1 MTRRPRDGSHD
12 RIASKSVALP
22 INGQARKI
30 SRITL
35 ALLLLLFSL
44 WMAQEFLVPIG
55 WAVLI
60 AITTWPIYVR
70 FAKFIP
76 GNRDNIKAPLIFTLL
91 AGLVLFLPVAL
102 AAHRASQEGQA
113 ISRSLNHYRANGIP
127 EPKWLSQVPAV
138 GDQAAS
144 WWRASDCLTW
154 WLWK

>member
-12 RIASKSVALP
+12 RIASKVGALP

-70 FAKFIP
+70 FEKFLP

-91 AGLVLFLPVAL
+91 TGLLLFFPVAL
-102 AAHRASQEGQA
+102 AAHPPGQEAQ
-113 ISRSLNHYRANGIP
+113 
-127 EPKWLSQVPAV
+127 
-138 GDQAAS
+138 
-144 WWRASDCLTW
+144 
-154 WLWK
+154 